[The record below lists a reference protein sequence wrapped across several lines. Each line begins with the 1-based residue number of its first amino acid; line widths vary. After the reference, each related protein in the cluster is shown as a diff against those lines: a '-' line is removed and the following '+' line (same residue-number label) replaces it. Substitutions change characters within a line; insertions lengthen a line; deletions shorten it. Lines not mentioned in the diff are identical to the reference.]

1 MPSFRTIT
9 NKLKKKKIT
18 VSVVES
24 CTGGLLSSSFTEI
37 SGISSIF
44 EMGLITY
51 SNKSKINIL
60 GINHKKLKKYGA
72 VSNEIAAEMI
82 LKLSKI
88 SKSKLCIS
96 TTGIAGP
103 NGNSE
108 NKPIGL
114 VFIGIKLIKKTH
126 IIKKNFKGTRKQI
139 QIKTVKFIFN
149 YINNL
154 I

>member
-1 MPSFRTIT
+1 MPSFKTVT
-9 NKLKKKKIT
+9 NKLKKRMIT
-18 VSVVES
+18 VSVAES

-37 SGISSIF
+37 PGISKIF
-44 EMGLITY
+44 EMGLVTY
-51 SNKSKINIL
+51 SNASKIKVL

-72 VSNEIAAEMI
+72 VSNEIAAEMVS
-82 LKLSKI
+82 KLSNI

-103 NGNSE
+103 KGGSK

-114 VFIGIKLIKKTH
+114 VFIGLRLGKRTH
-126 IIKKNFKGTRKQI
+126 IIKKNFKGERRQI
-139 QIKTVKFIFN
+139 QKKIVKFIFN
-149 YINNL
+149 HINSL